1 MWSSV
6 RVAFAASLWVVAV
19 LLMVVATVDGYKVV
33 FAGWSILAAMAG
45 CVFIVW
51 QLLAIGADARGD
63 HRAAPRATA
72 ASERGPGPAPSLSL
86 AVS

>member
-51 QLLAIGADARGD
+51 QLLAIERT
-63 HRAAPRATA
+63 RVATIA
-72 ASERGPGPAPSLSL
+72 QLLERHQNEDPGLRR
-86 AVS
+86 V

>member
-6 RVAFAASLWVVAV
+6 RVALAASLWVVAV

-45 CVFIVW
+45 CVFVVW
-51 QLLAIGADARGD
+51 QLLAV
-63 HRAAPRATA
+63 
-72 ASERGPGPAPSLSL
+72 ERMRVTTIAQLLEQQRHQNEDQGLRR
-86 AVS
+86 V

>member
-6 RVAFAASLWVVAV
+6 RVALAASLWVVAV

-51 QLLAIGADARGD
+51 QLLAAERM
-63 HRAAPRATA
+63 RVATIA
-72 ASERGPGPAPSLSL
+72 QLLEQQRHQNEDQGLRR
-86 AVS
+86 V